1 MNSGKIFNDLGVP
14 QISPDEDR
22 GMICGSIEMIRDAKV
37 ILEGFGLEEGS
48 NNNPATFVVE
58 KAFAN

>member
-1 MNSGKIFNDLGVP
+1 MTSGKMFNDLVAP
-14 QISPDEDR
+14 QISPYEDR
-22 GMICGSIEMIRDAKV
+22 GMICGSIEMIRDTKI

-58 KAFAN
+58 KAFVD